1 MGEIGLLRIYNVR
14 AGQQGHPLLKDL
26 SRQKNGGQAREKT
39 PLSTKKYIFFRLS
52 SYFRV
57 STASLYCHLFSHP
70 VLKVRDKC
78 GTSISKGISA
88 GRP

>member
-26 SRQKNGGQAREKT
+26 SRQKDGGQAREKT
-39 PLSTKKYIFFRLS
+39 PLPPKKYIF
-52 SYFRV
+52 
-57 STASLYCHLFSHP
+57 FSHP

-78 GTSISKGISA
+78 GTSNKIQIV
-88 GRP
+88 